1 MTDPNPNPN
10 LTLHIHTRRY
20 YDYSAVLYL
29 NTQGEHFEGGLFKF
43 IDANG
48 FHVVAPR
55 AGRCVVFSSG
65 AEHLHQGE
73 KGGIKEV

>member
-1 MTDPNPNPN
+1 
-10 LTLHIHTRRY
+10 
-20 YDYSAVLYL
+20 VLYL